1 MRSSIA
7 NLKQKLEQ
15 NEVDSYGWIQDDEM
29 VADILTKDMKDK
41 FGLNEVVMEN
51 RLRCIT
57 SDDNKVTAED
67 GEFVMTRKNYR
78 KSDFTDSFGRT
89 LIIDI
94 KYRSFIKI

>member
-7 NLKQKLEQ
+7 DLKQKLEQ

-51 RLRCIT
+51 RLWCVT

-67 GEFVMTRKNYR
+67 GEFVMTGRKLKEKLQKKWFYR
-78 KSDFTDSFGRT
+78 QFRT
-89 LIIDI
+89 YVDYWY
-94 KYRSFIKI
+94 KVS

>member
-7 NLKQKLEQ
+7 DLKQKLEQ

-51 RLRCIT
+51 RLRCVT

-67 GEFVMTRKNYR
+67 GEFVKTGRKL
-78 KSDFTDSFGRT
+78 KEK
-89 LIIDI
+89 LQ
-94 KYRSFIKI
+94 KK